1 MTAIVGIQGKGWAVI
16 AADSMTTYDDK
27 PYYAKGMDKA
37 VRKGD
42 YVFAF
47 AGDAVAGN
55 IAEFL
60 WTPPKLI
67 KTMTLDAFMQ
77 VKVLPSLREAMK
89 EHGYEPDAVK
99 DPNAGFDALMCLNGV
114 IYEIDEEYMWSRDDR
129 GLYAVGS
136 GGSLALGALA
146 TGFSKNSMKA
156 AEFAA
161 RRAIKISAD
170 YCIGVGGDVKV
181 ITQKGNIMATMKKA
195 APSKKAAYAAYEK
208 TEPKAQKKIELKK
221 GESKAQV
228 KKEVAKGMSMLKK
241 KGK

>member
-27 PYYAKGMDKA
+27 PYFSKSFEK
-37 VRKGD
+37 VTRKGD

-47 AGDAVAGN
+47 AGDAIAGN
-55 IAEFL
+55 IANFI
-60 WTPPKLI
+60 WAPPKVI
-67 KTMTLDAFMQ
+67 KTVPTDIFIQ
-77 VKVLPSLREAMK
+77 TKVLPSLREVMA
-89 EHGYEPDAVK
+89 ENGYAPNTNDK
-99 DPNAGFDALMCLNGV
+99 DAGFDALICLNGI
-114 IYEIDEEYMWSRDDR
+114 IYEVDQDYLWSRDDR

-136 GGSLALGALA
+136 GGSIALGALA

-156 AEFAA
+156 EEFAA

-170 YCIGVGGDVKV
+170 YTISVGGDVKV
-181 ITQKGNIMATMKKA
+181 ITQKGNIMAAAKKIT
-195 APSKKAAYAAYEK
+195 KKAAYTAFEK

-228 KKEVAKGMSMLKK
+228 KKEVSKGMSMLKK

>member
-60 WTPPKLI
+60 WVPPKVV
-67 KTMTLDAFMQ
+67 KTMPLDAFVQ
-77 VKVLPSLREAMK
+77 VKVLPSLRDAMK
-89 EHGYEPDAVK
+89 EHGYEPDVNK
-99 DPNAGFDALMCLNGV
+99 DPNAGFDALICLNGV

-136 GGSLALGALA
+136 GGALALGALA
-146 TGFSKNSMKA
+146 TGFSKNSIKA

-181 ITQKGNIMATMKKA
+181 ITQRGNEMAKIT
-195 APSKKAAYAAYEK
+195 KKAAYAAFEK
-208 TEPKAQKKIELKK
+208 KEPKAQKKLELKK

-228 KKEVAKGMSMLKK
+228 KKEVAMGKAMLKK

>member
-27 PYYAKGMDKA
+27 PYYAKGVDK
-37 VRKGD
+37 VVKKGE

-47 AGDAVAGN
+47 AGDAIAGN
-55 IAEFL
+55 IANLL
-60 WTPPKLI
+60 WTPPKPI
-67 KTMTLDAFMQ
+67 KTMAGDVFMQ
-77 VKVLPSLREAMK
+77 TKVLPSLREAMMS
-89 EHGYEPDAVK
+89 HGYMPDTTRDSA
-99 DPNAGFDALMCLNGV
+99 AGFDALIALNGV
-114 IYEIDEEYMWSRDDR
+114 IYEIDHDYMWSRDDR

-170 YCIGVGGDVKV
+170 YNIGVGGDIKV
-181 ITQKGNIMATMKKA
+181 ITQKGNDMATMKKA
-195 APSKKAAYAAYEK
+195 SPAMKKKAYAMAEK
-208 TEPKAQKKIELKK
+208 AEPKSEKAKELKK
-221 GESKAQV
+221 G
-228 KKEVAKGMSMLKK
+228 MTMLAKK

>member
-60 WTPPKLI
+60 WTPPKII
-67 KTMTLDAFMQ
+67 KTMPLDAFMQ
-77 VKVLPSLREAMK
+77 VKVLPSLRDAMK
-89 EHGYEPDAVK
+89 EHGYEPDAIK

-129 GLYAVGS
+129 GLYAEGS
-136 GGSLALGALA
+136 GGQLALGALA
-146 TGFSKNSMKA
+146 TGFSKNSVKA

-161 RRAIKISAD
+161 RRAIKIYAD

-181 ITQKGNIMATMKKA
+181 ITQKGNDMAAMKKLSPA
-195 APSKKAAYAAYEK
+195 MKKKAYALAEK
-208 TEPKAQKKIELKK
+208 AESKPAKAKELKK
-221 GESKAQV
+221 G
-228 KKEVAKGMSMLKK
+228 VAMLKK
-241 KGK
+241 AVKK

>member
-27 PYYAKGMDKA
+27 PYYAKGMDKV

-47 AGDAVAGN
+47 AGDAISGN

-60 WTPPKLI
+60 WTPPKFI
-67 KTMTLDAFMQ
+67 RTMSLDAFMQ

-89 EHGYEPDAVK
+89 EHGYEPDINK
-99 DPNAGFDALMCLNGV
+99 DPNAGFDALIALNGV

-129 GLYAVGS
+129 GLYATGS
-136 GGSLALGALA
+136 GGALALGALA
-146 TGFSKNSMKA
+146 TGFSKNSVKA

-170 YCIGVGGDVKV
+170 YCTGVGGDIKV
-181 ITQKGNIMATMKKA
+181 ITQRGNQMAAAKKIT
-195 APSKKAAYAAYEK
+195 KKAAYAAYEK
-208 TEPKAQKKIELKK
+208 TEPKATKKMELKK

-228 KKEVAKGMSMLKK
+228 KKEVAKGMAMMKK

>member
-60 WTPPKLI
+60 WSPPKLI
-67 KTMTLDAFMQ
+67 KTMPLDAFMQ
-77 VKVLPSLREAMK
+77 VKVLPSLRDAMK
-89 EHGYEPDAVK
+89 EHGYEPDAIK

-129 GLYAVGS
+129 GLYSVGS
-136 GGSLALGALA
+136 GGQLALGALA

-181 ITQKGNIMATMKKA
+181 ITQKGNNMPAMKKKA
-195 APSKKAAYAAYEK
+195 VSPAMKKKAYAMAEK
-208 TEPKAQKKIELKK
+208 VESKSAKAKELK
-221 GESKAQV
+221 
-228 KKEVAKGMSMLKK
+228 KGMSMLKK
-241 KGK
+241 KAK

>member
-60 WTPPKLI
+60 WTPPKII
-67 KTMTLDAFMQ
+67 KTMSLDAFMQ
-77 VKVLPSLREAMK
+77 VKVLPSLRDAMK
-89 EHGYEPDAVK
+89 EHGYEPDAIK

-136 GGSLALGALA
+136 GGQLALGALA

-181 ITQKGNIMATMKKA
+181 ITQKGNNMPAMKKKA
-195 APSKKAAYAAYEK
+195 LSPAMKKKAYALAERAESK
-208 TEPKAQKKIELKK
+208 PAKAKELKK
-221 GESKAQV
+221 G
-228 KKEVAKGMSMLKK
+228 VAMLKK
-241 KGK
+241 AVK

>member
-60 WTPPKLI
+60 WTPPKII
-67 KTMTLDAFMQ
+67 KTMPLDAFMQ
-77 VKVLPSLREAMK
+77 VKVLPSLRDSMK
-89 EHGYEPDAVK
+89 EHGYEPDAIK

-136 GGSLALGALA
+136 GGQLALGALA

-181 ITQKGNIMATMKKA
+181 ITQKGNNMPAMKKKA
-195 APSKKAAYAAYEK
+195 LSPAMKKKAYAMAEK
-208 TEPKAQKKIELKK
+208 AEPKSEKAKEMKK
-221 GESKAQV
+221 GIA
-228 KKEVAKGMSMLKK
+228 MMKK
-241 KGK
+241 KAK

>member
-27 PYYAKGMDKA
+27 PYFSKSFEK
-37 VRKGD
+37 VTRKGD

-47 AGDAVAGN
+47 AGDAIAGN
-55 IAEFL
+55 IANFI
-60 WTPPKLI
+60 WTPPKFI
-67 KTMTLDAFMQ
+67 KTVPTDVFIQ
-77 VKVLPSLREAMK
+77 TKVLPSLREVMK
-89 EHGYEPDAVK
+89 DNGYTPDTNDK
-99 DPNAGFDALMCLNGV
+99 DAGFDALICINGI
-114 IYEIDEEYMWSRDDR
+114 IYEVDQDYLWSRDDR

-136 GGSLALGALA
+136 GGSIALGALA

-170 YCIGVGGDVKV
+170 YTISVGGDVKV
-181 ITQKGNIMATMKKA
+181 ITQKGNIMAAPKKIT
-195 APSKKAAYAAYEK
+195 KKAAYAAFEK
-208 TEPKAQKKIELKK
+208 KEPMATKKMELKK

>member
-37 VRKGD
+37 IRKGD

-47 AGDAVAGN
+47 AGDAIAGN

-60 WTPPKLI
+60 WNPPKFI
-67 KTMTLDAFMQ
+67 KTMSLDAFMQ
-77 VKVLPSLREAMK
+77 VKVLPSLREAMR
-89 EHGYEPDAVK
+89 EHGYEPDVNK

-181 ITQKGNIMATMKKA
+181 ITQKGNEMATMKKA
-195 APSKKAAYAAYEK
+195 SPAMKKKAYAMAEK
-208 TEPKAQKKIELKK
+208 AEPKKEKAAELKK
-221 GESKAQV
+221 G
-228 KKEVAKGMSMLKK
+228 MTMLKK

>member
-67 KTMTLDAFMQ
+67 KTMNLDAFMQ
-77 VKVLPSLREAMK
+77 VKVLPSLRDAMK
-89 EHGYEPDAVK
+89 EHGYEPDAIK

-129 GLYAVGS
+129 GLYSVGS
-136 GGSLALGALA
+136 GGQLALGALA
-146 TGFSKNSMKA
+146 TGFSKNSIKA

-181 ITQKGNIMATMKKA
+181 ITQKGNTMATSKKKAVSPAMKK
-195 APSKKAAYAAYEK
+195 KAYAMAEK
-208 TEPKAQKKIELKK
+208 AESKSAKAKELKK
-221 GESKAQV
+221 GMA
-228 KKEVAKGMSMLKK
+228 MMKK
-241 KGK
+241 KVM

>member
-1 MTAIVGIQGKGWAVI
+1 MTAIVGIQGKGWAVV

-47 AGDAVAGN
+47 AGDAIAGN

-67 KTMTLDAFMQ
+67 KTMQLDAFMQ
-77 VKVLPSLREAMK
+77 VKVLPSLRDAMK

-114 IYEIDEEYMWSRDDR
+114 IYEIDEQYLWSRDDR
-129 GLYAVGS
+129 GLYSVGS
-136 GGSLALGALA
+136 GGQLALGALA
-146 TGFSKNSMKA
+146 TGFSKNSIKA

-181 ITQKGNIMATMKKA
+181 ITQKGNNMPTMKKKA
-195 APSKKAAYAAYEK
+195 VSPAMKKKAYAMAEK
-208 TEPKAQKKIELKK
+208 AESKTVKAKELK
-221 GESKAQV
+221 
-228 KKEVAKGMSMLKK
+228 KGMSMLKK
-241 KGK
+241 KVK

>member
-60 WTPPKLI
+60 WTPPKII
-67 KTMTLDAFMQ
+67 KTMSLDAFMQ
-77 VKVLPSLREAMK
+77 IKVLPSLRDAMK
-89 EHGYEPDAVK
+89 EHGYEPDAIK
-99 DPNAGFDALMCLNGV
+99 DPNAGFDALICLSGI

-129 GLYAVGS
+129 GLYSVGS
-136 GGSLALGALA
+136 GGQLALGALA

-181 ITQKGNIMATMKKA
+181 ITQKGNNMAAAKKKISPAKKKMAYAMAEKAESKSAKAKEMKK
-195 APSKKAAYAAYEK
+195 
-208 TEPKAQKKIELKK
+208 
-221 GESKAQV
+221 
-228 KKEVAKGMSMLKK
+228 GMAMLKK
-241 KGK
+241 KGM

>member
-47 AGDAVAGN
+47 AGDAIAGN

-67 KTMTLDAFMQ
+67 KTMPLDAFMQ
-77 VKVLPSLREAMK
+77 VKVLPSLRDAMK
-89 EHGYEPDAVK
+89 EHGYEPDVIK

-129 GLYAVGS
+129 GLYSVGS
-136 GGSLALGALA
+136 GGQLALGALA
-146 TGFSKNSMKA
+146 TGFSKNSVKA

-181 ITQKGNIMATMKKA
+181 ITQKGNDMAAMKKKA
-195 APSKKAAYAAYEK
+195 LSPAMKKKAYAMAERAESK
-208 TEPKAQKKIELKK
+208 PAKAKELKK
-221 GESKAQV
+221 G
-228 KKEVAKGMSMLKK
+228 VAMLKK
-241 KGK
+241 AVKK

>member
-27 PYYAKGMDKA
+27 PYYAKGVDKA
-37 VRKGD
+37 IRKGD

-67 KTMTLDAFMQ
+67 KTMPLDAFIQ
-77 VKVLPSLREAMK
+77 VKVLPSLRDAMR
-89 EHGYEPDAVK
+89 EHGYEPDVIK
-99 DPNAGFDALMCLNGV
+99 DPNAGFDALICLNGV

-136 GGSLALGALA
+136 GGQLALGALA

-181 ITQKGNIMATMKKA
+181 ITQKGNDMAAMKKLSPA
-195 APSKKAAYAAYEK
+195 MKKKAYAMAEK
-208 TEPKAQKKIELKK
+208 VESKPAKAKELKK
-221 GESKAQV
+221 G
-228 KKEVAKGMSMLKK
+228 VAMLKK
-241 KGK
+241 AVKK

>member
-27 PYYAKGMDKA
+27 PYYAKGMDKV

-47 AGDAVAGN
+47 AGDAVSGN

-60 WTPPKLI
+60 WNPPKFI

-77 VKVLPSLREAMK
+77 VKVLPSLREAMR
-89 EHGYEPDAVK
+89 EHGYEPDINK
-99 DPNAGFDALMCLNGV
+99 DPNAGFDALICLNGV

-136 GGSLALGALA
+136 GGALALGALA

-170 YCIGVGGDVKV
+170 YCIGVGGDIKV
-181 ITQKGNIMATMKKA
+181 ITQKGNEMAAAKKIT
-195 APSKKAAYAAYEK
+195 KKAAYAAYEK
-208 TEPKAQKKIELKK
+208 TEPKKQKQLELKK

-228 KKEVAKGMSMLKK
+228 KKEVSKGMSMLMKK
-241 KGK
+241 KAK

>member
-60 WTPPKLI
+60 WIPPKLI
-67 KTMTLDAFMQ
+67 KTMPLDAFMQ
-77 VKVLPSLREAMK
+77 VKVLPSLRDAMK
-89 EHGYEPDAVK
+89 EHGYEPDINK
-99 DPNAGFDALMCLNGV
+99 DPNAGFDALICLNGV
-114 IYEIDEEYMWSRDDR
+114 VYEIDEEYMWSRDDR

-136 GGSLALGALA
+136 GGHLALGALA

-181 ITQKGNIMATMKKA
+181 ITQKGNDMATMKKLSPA
-195 APSKKAAYAAYEK
+195 MKKKAYAMAEK
-208 TEPKAQKKIELKK
+208 VESKPQKAKELKK
-221 GESKAQV
+221 G
-228 KKEVAKGMSMLKK
+228 VAMLKK
-241 KGK
+241 AAKK

>member
-1 MTAIVGIQGKGWAVI
+1 MTAIVGIQGKDWALI

-27 PYYAKGMDKA
+27 PYYAKGMDK
-37 VRKGD
+37 VVKNGD

-55 IAEFL
+55 IANFL
-60 WTPPKLI
+60 WTPPKVI
-67 KTMTLDAFMQ
+67 KSISTDVFMQ
-77 VKVLPSLREAMK
+77 TKVLPSLREVMMDN
-89 EHGYEPDAVK
+89 GYNPDK
-99 DPNAGFDALMCLNGV
+99 DKDGGFDALICLNGI
-114 IYEIDEEYMWSRDDR
+114 IYEIDHDYMWSRDDR

-146 TGFSKNSMKA
+146 AGFSKNSIKS
-156 AEFAA
+156 AEYAA
-161 RRAIKISAD
+161 RRSIRISAD
-170 YCIGVGGDVKV
+170 YNIGVGGDIKV
-181 ITQKGNIMATMKKA
+181 ITQRGNEMAMAKKIT
-195 APSKKAAYAAYEK
+195 KKAAYAAYEK
-208 TEPKAQKKIELKK
+208 TEPKATKKMELKK

>member
-60 WTPPKLI
+60 WTPPKII
-67 KTMTLDAFMQ
+67 KTMSLDAFMQ
-77 VKVLPSLREAMK
+77 IKVLPSLRDAMK
-89 EHGYEPDAVK
+89 EHGYEPDAIK
-99 DPNAGFDALMCLNGV
+99 DPNAGFDALICLSGI

-136 GGSLALGALA
+136 GGQLALGALA

-161 RRAIKISAD
+161 RRAIKISTD

-181 ITQKGNIMATMKKA
+181 ITQKGNNMAAAKKKISPA
-195 APSKKAAYAAYEK
+195 KKKMAYAMAEK
-208 TEPKAQKKIELKK
+208 VESKSAKAKELKK
-221 GESKAQV
+221 GMA
-228 KKEVAKGMSMLKK
+228 MLKK
-241 KGK
+241 KGM

>member
-47 AGDAVAGN
+47 AGDAIAGN

-67 KTMTLDAFMQ
+67 KTMQLDAFMQ
-77 VKVLPSLREAMK
+77 VKVLPSLRDAMK
-89 EHGYEPDAVK
+89 EHGYEPDINK
-99 DPNAGFDALMCLNGV
+99 DPNAGFDALISLNGV
-114 IYEIDEEYMWSRDDR
+114 IYEVDEQYLWSRDDR
-129 GLYAVGS
+129 GLYSVGS
-136 GGSLALGALA
+136 GGQLALGALA
-146 TGFSKNSMKA
+146 TGFSKNSIKA

-181 ITQKGNIMATMKKA
+181 ITQKGNNMAAMKKLSPA
-195 APSKKAAYAAYEK
+195 MKKKAYAMAEK
-208 TEPKAQKKIELKK
+208 AESKPAKAKELKK
-221 GESKAQV
+221 G
-228 KKEVAKGMSMLKK
+228 VAMLKK
-241 KGK
+241 AVKK

>member
-47 AGDAVAGN
+47 AGDAIAGN

-67 KTMTLDAFMQ
+67 KTMQLDAFMQ
-77 VKVLPSLREAMK
+77 VKVLPSLRDAMK
-89 EHGYEPDAVK
+89 EHGYEPDAIK

-136 GGSLALGALA
+136 GGQLALGALA
-146 TGFSKNSMKA
+146 TGFSKNSIKA

-181 ITQKGNIMATMKKA
+181 ITQKGNDMAAMKKLSPA
-195 APSKKAAYAAYEK
+195 MKKKAYALAEK
-208 TEPKAQKKIELKK
+208 AESKPQKAKELK
-221 GESKAQV
+221 
-228 KKEVAKGMSMLKK
+228 KGMSMLKK
-241 KGK
+241 AVK

>member
-1 MTAIVGIQGKGWAVI
+1 
-16 AADSMTTYDDK
+16 
-27 PYYAKGMDKA
+27 MDKA

-60 WTPPKLI
+60 WTPPKFI
-67 KTMTLDAFMQ
+67 KTMPLDAFMQ
-77 VKVLPSLREAMK
+77 VKVLPSLRDAMK
-89 EHGYEPDAVK
+89 EHGYEPDAIK

-136 GGSLALGALA
+136 GGQLALGALA

-181 ITQKGNIMATMKKA
+181 ITQKGNNMPAMKKKA
-195 APSKKAAYAAYEK
+195 LSPAMKKKAYAMAEK
-208 TEPKAQKKIELKK
+208 VESKPQKAKELKK
-221 GESKAQV
+221 G
-228 KKEVAKGMSMLKK
+228 VAMLKK
-241 KGK
+241 AVKK

>member
-27 PYYAKGMDKA
+27 PYFSKSFEK
-37 VRKGD
+37 VTRKGD

-47 AGDAVAGN
+47 AGDAIAGN
-55 IAEFL
+55 IANFI
-60 WTPPKLI
+60 WAPPKVI
-67 KTMTLDAFMQ
+67 KTVPTDIFIQ
-77 VKVLPSLREAMK
+77 TKVLPSLREVMA
-89 EHGYEPDAVK
+89 ENGYAPNTNDK
-99 DPNAGFDALMCLNGV
+99 DAGFDALICLNGI
-114 IYEIDEEYMWSRDDR
+114 IYEVDQDYLWSRDDR

-136 GGSLALGALA
+136 GGSIALGALA

-170 YCIGVGGDVKV
+170 YTISVGGDVKV
-181 ITQKGNIMATMKKA
+181 ITQKGNIMAAAKKIT
-195 APSKKAAYAAYEK
+195 KKAAYTAFEK

-228 KKEVAKGMSMLKK
+228 KKEVSKGMSMLKK

>member
-67 KTMTLDAFMQ
+67 KTMPLDAFMQ
-77 VKVLPSLREAMK
+77 VKVLPSLRDAMK
-89 EHGYEPDAVK
+89 EHGYEPDVNK
-99 DPNAGFDALMCLNGV
+99 DPNAGFDALICVNGV
-114 IYEIDEEYMWSRDDR
+114 VYEIDEEYMWSRDDR

-136 GGSLALGALA
+136 GGQLALGALA

-181 ITQKGNIMATMKKA
+181 ITQKGNDMAAMKKLSPA
-195 APSKKAAYAAYEK
+195 MKKKAYAMAEK
-208 TEPKAQKKIELKK
+208 AESKPQKAKELKQ
-221 GESKAQV
+221 G
-228 KKEVAKGMSMLKK
+228 VAMLKK
-241 KGK
+241 AVKK